1 MLVEENFSLKPHNT
15 FGLDVIADLKASIER
30 IDDLSE
36 LFQADKYR
44 SIKKMILG
52 GGSNVLFTRNF
63 LGMVLKMEIKGIEIL
78 EEGDDS
84 VLISFGAG
92 ENWHQCVMWAV
103 EQGYG
108 GVENL
113 SLIPGTIGAAPMQNI
128 GAYGVE
134 LKEIFHSLEAYEIK
148 TGRIVRFFNEDC
160 KFGYRYS
167 VFKGPQRDKYII
179 TKVNLRLSKKPSF
192 NISYGAINE
201 TLEEM
206 GVERLSLKSIS
217 QAVINIRQ
225 SKLPDPAQVGNAG
238 SFFKNP
244 VVENTYFDSL
254 RAAFDDIPGYRLD
267 EEFTKVPAAWLIDQ
281 CGWKGKRF
289 GNVGVHDKQALV
301 LVNHGGGKGKEIVT
315 LSQDIQKSVQN
326 TFGIHLE
333 TEVNIID

>member
-15 FGLDVIADLKASIER
+15 FGLDVIANLKASIENPE
-30 IDDLSE
+30 DLKE
-36 LFQADKYR
+36 LFQADRYR
-44 SIKKMILG
+44 REKKMILG

-63 LGMVLKMEIKGIEIL
+63 LGMVLKMEVRGIEVV
-78 EEGDDS
+78 EEADDS
-84 VLISFGAG
+84 ILVGFGAG

-108 GVENL
+108 GLENL

-134 LKEIFHSLEAYEIK
+134 INQVFHSLEAYEIK
-148 TGRIVRFFNEDC
+148 TGKIVRFYNEDC

-179 TKVNLRLSKKPSF
+179 TRVYLRLSKKPSF
-192 NISYGAINE
+192 NISYGAIKE
-201 TLEEM
+201 TLDEM
-206 GVERLSLKSIS
+206 GVEELSLKAVS

-225 SKLPDPAQVGNAG
+225 SKLPDPTQIGNAG

-254 RAAFDDIPGYRLD
+254 RAAFEEIPGYRLD

-301 LVNHGGGKGKEIVT
+301 LVNLGGGKGKELVQ
-315 LSQDIQKSVQN
+315 LSKDIQKSVQG
-326 TFGIHLE
+326 TFGIQLE
-333 TEVNIID
+333 TEVNII

>member
-15 FGLDVIADLKASIER
+15 FGLDVIANLKASIENPE
-30 IDDLSE
+30 DLKE
-36 LFQADKYR
+36 LFQADRYR
-44 SIKKMILG
+44 REKKMILG

-63 LGMVLKMEIKGIEIL
+63 LGMVLKMEVRGIEVV
-78 EEGDDS
+78 EEADDS
-84 VLISFGAG
+84 ILVGFGAG

-103 EQGYG
+103 EHGYG
-108 GVENL
+108 GIENL
-113 SLIPGTIGAAPMQNI
+113 SLIPGTVGAAPMQNI

-134 LKEIFHSLEAYEIK
+134 INQVFHSLEAYEIK
-148 TGRIVRFFNEDC
+148 TGKIVRFYNEDC

-179 TKVNLRLSKKPSF
+179 TRVYLRLAKKPSF
-192 NISYGAINE
+192 NISYGAIKE
-201 TLEEM
+201 TLDEM
-206 GVERLSLKSIS
+206 GVEEISLKAVS

-225 SKLPDPAQVGNAG
+225 SKLPDPTQIGNAG

-254 RAAFDDIPGYRLD
+254 RAAFEEIPGYRLD

-301 LVNHGGGKGKEIVT
+301 LVNLGGGKGKELVQ
-315 LSQDIQKSVQN
+315 LSKDIQKSVQK
-326 TFGIHLE
+326 TFGIQLE
-333 TEVNIID
+333 TEVNII